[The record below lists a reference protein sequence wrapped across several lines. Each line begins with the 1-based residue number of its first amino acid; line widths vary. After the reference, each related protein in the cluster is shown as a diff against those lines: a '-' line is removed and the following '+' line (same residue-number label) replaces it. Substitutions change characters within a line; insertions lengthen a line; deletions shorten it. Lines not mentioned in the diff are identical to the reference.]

1 MMLLCDWEWG
11 RRDIEIIS
19 LTFGYAEL
27 KVQVSSFK
35 ER

>member
-19 LTFGYAEL
+19 LKFGYAE
-27 KVQVSSFK
+27 VQVSSFK